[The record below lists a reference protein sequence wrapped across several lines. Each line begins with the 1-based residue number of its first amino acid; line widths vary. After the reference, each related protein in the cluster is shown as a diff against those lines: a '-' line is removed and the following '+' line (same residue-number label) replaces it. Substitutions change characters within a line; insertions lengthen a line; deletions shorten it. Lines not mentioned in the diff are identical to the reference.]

1 MDNIKD
7 KIFDLVYGEIT
18 DPAEAGRI
26 KDELKKDPEL
36 MKYFSELEKQRE
48 LLREEALSDAPDD
61 LLAENREKLSA
72 SISDLRPHSVFDV
85 NIYVKNFAKY
95 AAVVLLTFYAT
106 MYHFGPG
113 RSSAPSNISHVRTG
127 DIPYKNVSHTEENIY
142 SGIDMN
148 KYKVDNLNIEE
159 SGNELIINFD
169 VSTNKVIRGSKND
182 PEIIRMLNYLV
193 EHENSSGVKYKTMK
207 AMNKSGDTPFT
218 ETLIRV
224 MSTDKDPLI
233 RRMAMKMVSDQ
244 TSDIAVREALY
255 KAVLTDTDQTN
266 RIEALTILESADS
279 EFANKA
285 LRSVSAEN
293 NEFFK
298 FKAEK
303 LNLNEK

>member
-1 MDNIKD
+1 MENIKD
-7 KIFDLVYGEIT
+7 KIFDLVYGEIN
-18 DPAEAGRI
+18 DPEEAGRI
-26 KDELKKDPEL
+26 NKALSSDPEL
-36 MKYFSELEKQRE
+36 KEYREMLERQKE
-48 LLREEALSDAPDD
+48 ILETEAFTDAPED
-61 LLAENREKLSA
+61 LLEMNRKKLSA
-72 SISDLRPHSVFDV
+72 SISDIRSHSFFDV
-85 NIYVKNFAKY
+85 NTYVKNFAKY
-95 AAVVLLTFYAT
+95 AAVVLVTFYAT

-113 RSSAPSNISHVRTG
+113 KSSAPSNITHLRSG

-169 VSTNKVIRGSKND
+169 VSTNKVIRGAKND
-182 PEIIRMLNYLV
+182 PEIIRMMNYLV
-193 EHENSSGVKYKTMK
+193 EHDNSSGVKYKTMK
-207 AMNKSGDTPFT
+207 AMNKTGDTPFT

-233 RRMAMKMVSDQ
+233 RRMAMKMLSDK
-244 TSDIAVREALY
+244 TSDVAVREALY
-255 KAVLTDTDQTN
+255 KVVLTDTDQTN

-279 EFANKA
+279 EFADKA
-285 LRSVSAEN
+285 LRSVSAEK

-303 LNLNEK
+303 LNQNEK